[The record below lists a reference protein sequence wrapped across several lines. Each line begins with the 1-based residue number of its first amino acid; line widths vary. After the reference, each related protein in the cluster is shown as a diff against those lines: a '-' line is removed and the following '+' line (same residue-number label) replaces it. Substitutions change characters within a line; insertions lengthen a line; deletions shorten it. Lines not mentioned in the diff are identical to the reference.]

1 MKDNGKSITK
11 QSFECKGIHPYPLFF
26 KDSQPLI
33 PEVKYLLSLHMVL
46 IKKEGNNEV
55 QGELKLTG
63 RSDIICFTVDSYDSG
78 LLENL
83 H

>member
-1 MKDNGKSITK
+1 MKDNGKSIAK
-11 QSFECKGIHPYPLFF
+11 KSFECKGIHPYPLFF

-63 RSDIICFTVDSYDSG
+63 RFDIICVAVDSYNSA